1 MANDLEALAK
11 SVEGEPENA
20 GYRMDFGTALAE
32 DGQLV
37 KAAEQLEKA
46 IELDPAMAKA
56 HYNLGVIFGRVLLD
70 DLAVDELWEDH
81 TDEEAYFEKASA
93 CYKEAIKLDPNMTA
107 ALNNLARLCDAM
119 GLHHEAKKHFE
130 SSLKIDGDQ
139 PDVKSD
145 LASLIERDDFSE
157 PEKPAPEVGEEDLV
171 EEDE

>member
-1 MANDLEALAK
+1 MANDLETLAGK
-11 SVEGEPENA
+11 VESEPENA
-20 GYRMDFGTALAE
+20 DLRMDFGVALAE

-37 KAAEQLEKA
+37 RAAEELEKA

-93 CYKEAIKLDPNMTA
+93 CYKEAIKLEPSMTA

-119 GLHHEAKKHFE
+119 GLHHEAKGHFE
-130 SSLKIDGDQ
+130 ASLKLDENQ
-139 PDVKSD
+139 PDVHED
-145 LASLIERDDFSE
+145 LQSLISREDFSQ

-171 EEDE
+171 EDEE